1 MGMRIRT
8 WGYFI
13 KESLASLVRNAW
25 MTIASVGTVTVALLI
40 LGTFLLLAVNL
51 DHMASTVE
59 SQVEI
64 TAYLED
70 GMQDAEIKDL
80 SKKISAIGGIEQ
92 VKFVSKE
99 EALTRLA
106 DRLGE
111 NKSLLEGYESDN
123 PLRHSYEIRTKD
135 ADDVVRVAE
144 AVAQTKGIAEVKYGR
159 EIVEKLLQFTKMVR
173 VVGLVLMVGLA
184 VAALFII
191 ANTIRLTVYARRRE
205 IGIMKFVGATDW
217 FIRWPFVVE
226 GLFLGLLGSGLASLA
241 LVYLYRAVLRS
252 VELNLPILPVVGATP
267 LLSNLVKLMLTTG
280 GLIGMIGSTISL
292 RKFLKV

>member
-1 MGMRIRT
+1 MRIRT

-13 KESLASLVRNAW
+13 KESFASLVRNAW
-25 MTIASVGTVTVALLI
+25 MTVASVGTVTVALLI

-51 DHMASTVE
+51 EHMAATVE

-64 TAYLED
+64 TAYIEE
-70 GMQDAEIKDL
+70 GMQEKEITDL
-80 SKKISAIGGIEQ
+80 SKKINAIGGIEQ
-92 VKFVSKE
+92 VKFVSKD

-111 NKSLLEGYESDN
+111 NKSLLEGYEEDN
-123 PLRHSYEIRTKD
+123 PLRHSYEIRTKS
-135 ADDVVRVAE
+135 AEDVVQVAE
-144 AVAQTKGIAEVKYGR
+144 TVAQTKGVAEVKYGR
-159 EIVEKLLQFTKMVR
+159 EIVEKLLKFTKMVR
-173 VVGLVLMVGLA
+173 VVGVVLMAGLA
-184 VAALFII
+184 AAALFII

-217 FIRWPFVVE
+217 FIRWPFIIE
-226 GLFLGLLGSGLASLA
+226 GLLLGVIGSGLASLA

-252 VELNLPILPVVGATP
+252 VELNLPILPIVGAAP
-267 LLSNLVKLMLTTG
+267 LLGNLVKLLLTTG

>member
-1 MGMRIRT
+1 MRIRT

-13 KESLASLVRNAW
+13 KEALASLVRNAW
-25 MTIASVGTVTVALLI
+25 MTVASVGTVTVALLI

-51 DHMASTVE
+51 EHMATTVE

-70 GMQDAEIKDL
+70 GLSDNEITAL
-80 SKKISAIGGIEQ
+80 SKKISAISGVEQ
-92 VKFVSKE
+92 VKFVSKG
-99 EALTRLA
+99 EALKRLA

-123 PLRHSYEIRTKD
+123 PLRHSYEVRTQQ
-135 ADDVVRVAE
+135 AEDVLRVAE
-144 AVAQTKGIAEVKYGR
+144 TLAQIKGIGEVKYGR
-159 EIVEKLLQFTKMVR
+159 EIVEKLLEFTRVVR
-173 VVGLVLMVGLA
+173 IVGLVLMVGLA

-205 IGIMKFVGATDW
+205 IGIMKFVGGTDW
-217 FIRWPFVVE
+217 FIRWPFIIE
-226 GLFLGLLGSGLASLA
+226 GLVLGVLGSGLASIV

-252 VELNLPILPVVGATP
+252 VEANLPILPMLGANP
-267 LLSNLVKLMLTTG
+267 LLGNVVKLLLTTG
-280 GLIGMIGSTISL
+280 GLIGMVGSTISL